1 MRGAPWRG
9 WQVVLHGG
17 ISGHAHTRLAFT
29 QTHNHINTQ
38 THTQALYIYT
48 PNVSHSEVIQ
58 TRTVTDDLSVLLLS
72 LYAKE

>member
-1 MRGAPWRG
+1 M
-9 WQVVLHGG
+9 V
-17 ISGHAHTRLAFT
+17 TRTHVLAFT
-29 QTHNHINTQ
+29 QTHRHTNTY
-38 THTQALYIYT
+38 TGTIYTGT

>member
-17 ISGHAHTRLAFT
+17 ISGHAHTRPCIHT
-29 QTHNHINTQ
+29 NTQ